1 MKCVKRL
8 SDEERVPTSFS
19 NSEHAWNPSNHC
31 VPVLGTITIPD
42 SSDHIILVMRCM
54 QPVLSVARFRPI
66 GDSAD
71 HERSIRDAHFRYFG
85 IIGAHCRSVIL
96 QGLQYV
102 HLDGVAHRDCSTNNM
117 IIDATVIYVP
127 WRVSSDQCGKEVWL
141 EWQSSSLFSYTLS
154 SSLLAR

>member
-31 VPVLGTITIPD
+31 VPVLGTTTIPD
-42 SSDHIILVMRCM
+42 SSDHVILVMRWM

-71 HERSIRDAHFRYFG
+71 HERM
-85 IIGAHCRSVIL
+85 IL

-102 HLDGVAHRDCSTNNM
+102 HRNGVAHRDCSTNNM
-117 IIDATVIYVP
+117 MVDATVISHVR
-127 WRVSSDQCGKEVWL
+127 WRVSSCQSGEEV
-141 EWQSSSLFSYTLS
+141 
-154 SSLLAR
+154 